1 MANPLLSIVVPIYN
15 SSATIEECVGSLTS
29 QTIDDLEILL
39 IDDGSTDDCL
49 EKCEKLASK
58 DNRIRVFTK
67 ENAGQGIARNY
78 GLDLATGEYVAFVDS
93 DDTCTKAMYET
104 LLRKAKDAGSDIVV
118 GGYCDLLNGAVV
130 ESHPAGL
137 MELRSKD
144 EIDRYMADLVST
156 PGHDDSAGC
165 IAVWDSVY
173 RRLLIEENDV
183 RFPSERD
190 VYSEDLVF
198 KLRAL
203 AFSSRVSVVPNCLYE
218 YHVSDKSYSKR
229 VNDDVLK
236 RINALSQVLA
246 DEFYRRLDRFDF
258 RKRNAGR
265 AFASLRFSLRRA
277 PCGAGSTAFFNAL
290 VNDEK
295 LYNCLSAYQPSNLI
309 NAAIYKLL
317 LTRKP
322 RLISAV
328 FNLIALKG

>member
-15 SSATIEECVGSLTS
+15 SSETIEECVASLVS

-39 IDDGSTDDCL
+39 IDDGSTDDSL
-49 EKCEKLASK
+49 EKCKKLASK

-78 GLDLATGEYVAFVDS
+78 GLDLATGEFIAFVDS

-104 LLRKAKDAGSDIVV
+104 LLSRARDSGSDVVV
-118 GGYCDLLNGAVV
+118 GGYYDLLNGAVV
-130 ESHPAGL
+130 KSHPAGS
-137 MELRSKD
+137 MELRGKG
-144 EIDRYMADLVST
+144 EIDKYMADLVSI
-156 PGHDDSAGC
+156 PCHDDGAGC

-173 RRLLIEENDV
+173 RRLLVEENGV
-183 RFPSERD
+183 QFPSERD

-203 AFSSRVSVVPNCLYE
+203 A
-218 YHVSDKSYSKR
+218 
-229 VNDDVLK
+229 
-236 RINALSQVLA
+236 
-246 DEFYRRLDRFDF
+246 DEFDRRLYRFDF

-277 PCGAGSTAFFNAL
+277 PCGAGRTAFFDAL